1 MSIKLSA
8 GADLARQAQL
18 QSRMQLLQAQRLLIR
33 ATAQDGA
40 SDAAERL
47 DSELG
52 REAEELSSEL
62 KAEKARPWEPGSE
75 VKRQLFR
82 PRTDTLELS
91 ARRAPVKIA
100 SPR

>member
-1 MSIKLSA
+1 MSLRIST
-8 GADLARQAQL
+8 GADPARQAEL
-18 QSRMQLLQAQRLLIR
+18 QSRRQLLAAQRLLIK
-33 ATAQDGA
+33 ATTQDGA

-47 DSELG
+47 DSKLG
-52 REAEELSSEL
+52 KKVEELSSEL
-62 KAEKARPWEPGSE
+62 KTEKARPREPGSE

>member
-18 QSRMQLLQAQRLLIR
+18 QSRRQLLQAQRLLIR

-52 REAEELSSEL
+52 REAEELGSEL
-62 KAEKARPWEPGSE
+62 KAEKARPWEPGDE

-82 PRTDTLELS
+82 PRRDTLELHG
-91 ARRAPVKIA
+91 AR
-100 SPR
+100 